1 MLGHH
6 GEWSQHSLAALD
18 VRNLILKGKF
28 SAENVLNVSLCLRRN
43 IQHISDFFF
52 VVFAFLKFSCSL
64 TQLQVTFCTQPQS
77 RPFYLICFVVNT
89 IRCVC
94 IKK

>member
-28 SAENVLNVSLCLRRN
+28 SVENVLNVSPGLCGN

-52 VVFAFLKFSCSL
+52 VVLAFKK
-64 TQLQVTFCTQPQS
+64 LQN
-77 RPFYLICFVVNT
+77 LVVA
-89 IRCVC
+89 
-94 IKK
+94 